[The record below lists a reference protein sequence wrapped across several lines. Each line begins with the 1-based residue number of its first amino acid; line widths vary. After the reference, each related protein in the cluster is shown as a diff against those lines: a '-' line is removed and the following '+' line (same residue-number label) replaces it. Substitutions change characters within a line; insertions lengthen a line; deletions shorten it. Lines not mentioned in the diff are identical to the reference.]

1 MDSPEPQK
9 RKLSK
14 MFDKIQSAK
23 NEMIKNLAESILEAL
38 QEECLY
44 LEDPFENYEQQL
56 RMRVCRETK
65 VFSSRFI
72 KGYESLLEELQS
84 ESESESGSGSGS
96 QSPPPQK

>member
-38 QEECLY
+38 Q
-44 LEDPFENYEQQL
+44 
-56 RMRVCRETK
+56 
-65 VFSSRFI
+65 
-72 KGYESLLEELQS
+72 
-84 ESESESGSGSGS
+84 
-96 QSPPPQK
+96 